1 MTEFNATALI
11 VDDEADICELIAMSF
26 SSIGI
31 ECVEA
36 YSVSDAI
43 VQLQKQRF
51 DLCITDLRL
60 GDDNGFTLIA
70 YVQEKFPNMPIA
82 MMTAHGNVESAV
94 EALKCGAFDFISKPF
109 DLDGLRN
116 IALGAIKAAQSSI
129 NENARSMLGES
140 KVMKEIHL
148 LIQKFGRSQA
158 PVFIQ
163 GESGTGKELAA
174 RAIHAASPRKDGP
187 FIAINCGAIPE
198 HLVESEFFGYKKGSF
213 TGADKDK
220 VGLFQAA
227 NGGTLFLDEI
237 ADLPLSMQVKLLRA
251 IQERAIR
258 IVGGTEEQSIDVR
271 IISATH
277 KSLEQMVSEGLFRQ
291 DLFYRLNVINLSLP
305 PLRAR
310 LEDLPALSVHI
321 LQKINKANQTQIKIS
336 PEAIIAL
343 RNYSFPG
350 NVRELENI
358 LERACVLSDGVTLEA
373 DDLSFNCHGKV
384 EDGLQHSKHISS
396 NYLKSP
402 DNNEHGIFTNDRK
415 ILEDGDLKQIEAPAS
430 KVDFDSLSNHLLSE
444 IPVELGSIED
454 FLNALEKALI
464 NRMLQVTNQNKT
476 QAAEKFG
483 LTFRS
488 FRHRIKKL
496 GIED

>member
-1 MTEFNATALI
+1 MTNSNATALI

-36 YSVSDAI
+36 YSVSEAI
-43 VQLQKQRF
+43 VKLQKQHF

-60 GDDNGFTLIA
+60 GDDNGFALIA

-109 DLDGLRN
+109 DLEGLRN
-116 IALGAIKAAQSSI
+116 IALGAIKAAHSATD
-129 NENARSMLGES
+129 ENARSMLGES
-140 KVMKEIHL
+140 KVMKDIHV

-220 VGLFQAA
+220 IGLFQAA

-277 KSLEQMVSEGLFRQ
+277 KSLDQMVAEGLFRQ
-291 DLFYRLNVINLSLP
+291 DLFYRLNVISLMLP

-310 LEDLPALSVHI
+310 LEDLAALSVHI
-321 LQKINKANQTQIKIS
+321 LQKINKINQTHIKIS

-343 RNYSFPG
+343 RQYSFPG

-358 LERACVLSDGVTLEA
+358 LERACVLSNGVMLEA
-373 DDLSFNCHGKV
+373 DDLSFNCHGKGEGNV
-384 EDGLQHSKHISS
+384 PQFNLTTPNLLKSTEKKDGAVALDSHRSEIPISS
-396 NYLKSP
+396 SN
-402 DNNEHGIFTNDRK
+402 I
-415 ILEDGDLKQIEAPAS
+415 
-430 KVDFDSLSNHLLSE
+430 DFDSLSDCLLSE
-444 IPVELGSIED
+444 IPIELGNIED
-454 FLNALEKALI
+454 FLNALEKSLI

-476 QAAEKFG
+476 QAAEKLG
-483 LTFRS
+483 LSFRS